1 MPKIKSNLPAGIPG
15 SWNIMWFLSFGCN
28 KLWVCTKT
36 YSTWGPWNKNLTT
49 RSGSGIT
56 TLWVSNPNY
65 IMCSLYRCFAFSYT
79 QKKKCKVCGTT
90 LCLLKNPSR
99 ILKLD
104 RTWSKFL
111 RRQCKDTSW
120 HGQTKFKLSPLH
132 ERTRGESFKKTERK
146 KRIGACFEIKLRAN
160 THIALLHLLFV
171 VNNSNKKHYYGR
183 FYSILNLHLLKVNDF
198 RPSS

>member
-111 RRQCKDTSW
+111 RWQCKDTSW
-120 HGQTKFKLSPLH
+120 HGPSSNCLH
-132 ERTRGESFKKTERK
+132 FMNVQGEKVLKKRNERK
-146 KRIGACFEIKLRAN
+146 ELELVLRSN
-160 THIALLHLLFV
+160 SEQTHILHCYICCLWWIIV
-171 VNNSNKKHYYGR
+171 IKNIITVDSTQY
-183 FYSILNLHLLKVNDF
+183 
-198 RPSS
+198 